1 MWGSK
6 RRLRMVGRR
15 EASLESGLSPGTPV
29 LVNHCDPPTPVPYPP
44 APKLPKERCDM
55 TINEVKGGTE
65 FAYGLFTTLA
75 TKSPIWIYD
84 SLRCSREGNI
94 PNDVA
99 SLKQVASESKAP

>member
-55 TINEVKGGTE
+55 TINEVKGGTDSNWFKE
-65 FAYGLFTTLA
+65 FRIVDRYLLIKRVCGL
-75 TKSPIWIYD
+75 INVD
-84 SLRCSREGNI
+84 G
-94 PNDVA
+94 
-99 SLKQVASESKAP
+99 